1 MVKYQPVLDKPA
13 LDNLIQKLKQN
24 IERLLTTQ
32 EAPLSKAFLPKSP
45 GVYMIFFNGKL
56 QYIGSSGNLKERIK
70 TNLLSGD
77 REAHTLINKLC
88 TLKNWSID
96 KAHNF
101 LKTAATI
108 KFIETD
114 TEDEAKI
121 LEDVLIAIYHPFYNM
136 PLKIAKKF
144 MEIGDFMISEENKV
158 KDLLIK
164 IQDIITIP
172 GAEGYI
178 RSTEYMVK
186 SQEDAISV
194 LNSGRFDITADVEYW
209 AKSDKK
215 KIPSKYVQIPSPVPE
230 TDTAF
235 LVVENNVTNAGMA
248 IEYIVQKYIG
258 VKSFLYFAIVIPGMK
273 GYYDVIHSIKTFI
286 LYGDEPEP

>member
-1 MVKYQPVLDKPA
+1 MSSYQDK

-24 IERLLTTQ
+24 MNRLLATQ
-32 EAPLSKAFLPKSP
+32 EVPLSKASPPKSP

-77 REAHTLINKLC
+77 KEAHTLINKLC

-101 LKTAATI
+101 LKTSATI
-108 KFIETD
+108 KFIDTN

-121 LEDVLIAIYHPFYNM
+121 LEDVLIALYHPFYNM

-144 MEIGDFMISEENKV
+144 IEIGDFIISEENKV

-164 IQDIITIP
+164 IQDIIVYVRGHI
-172 GAEGYI
+172 Y
-178 RSTEYMVK
+178 STYMVK
-186 SQEDAISV
+186 SQEDAIRV
-194 LNSGRFDITADVEYW
+194 LNGGRFDITADVEYW
-209 AKSDKK
+209 AKSNNK
-215 KIPSKYVQIPSPVPE
+215 KIPTKYVQIPSPVPE

-235 LVVENNVTNAGMA
+235 LVVENNVTNAGKA
-248 IEYIVQKYIG
+248 IEYIVQNYMG
-258 VKSFLYFAIVIPGMK
+258 VKNFIYFAIVIPGMK
-273 GYYDVIHSIKTFI
+273 GYYDVIRSAKIFI
-286 LYGDEPEP
+286 LYGDEPEA

>member
-1 MVKYQPVLDKPA
+1 MSNYQDKF
-13 LDNLIQKLKQN
+13 DKLIQKLKQN
-24 IERLLTTQ
+24 MNRLLATQ
-32 EAPLSKAFLPKSP
+32 EVPLSKASPPKSP

-70 TNLLSGD
+70 TNLLSGNK
-77 REAHTLINKLC
+77 EAHTLINKLC

-96 KAHNF
+96 EVRNF

-108 KFIETD
+108 RFID
-114 TEDEAKI
+114 TETEDDAKI
-121 LEDVLIAIYHPFYNM
+121 LEDVLVAIYHPFYNM

-186 SQEDAISV
+186 SQEDAIRV
-194 LNSGRFDITADVEYW
+194 LNNGRFDITADVEYW
-209 AKSDKK
+209 AKSNNK

-248 IEYIVQKYIG
+248 IEYIVQNYMG
-258 VKSFLYFAIVIPGMK
+258 VKNFIYFAIVIPGMK
-273 GYYDVIHSIKTFI
+273 CYYRVIHSIKTFI

>member
-32 EAPLSKAFLPKSP
+32 EVPLSKASLPKSS

-56 QYIGSSGNLKERIK
+56 QYIGSSGNLKERIN

-88 TLKNWSID
+88 TLKNWSIE

-108 KFIETD
+108 KFIETK
-114 TEDEAKI
+114 TEDDAKI
-121 LEDVLIAIYHPFYNM
+121 LEDVLIALYHPFYNM

-164 IQDIITIP
+164 IQDIITIS
-172 GAEGYI
+172 GAKGYI
-178 RSTEYMVK
+178 DSSYMVK
-186 SQEDAISV
+186 SREDAIKV
-194 LNSGRFDITADVEYW
+194 LNNGRFDITADVKYW
-209 AKSDKK
+209 VKSSNK
-215 KIPSKYVQIPSPVPE
+215 KIPSKYIQIPSPVPDW

-248 IEYIVQKYIG
+248 IEHIVQNYMD
-258 VKSFLYFAIVIPGMK
+258 VKNFIYFAIVIPGMK
-273 GYYDVIHSIKTFI
+273 GYYDVIRSAKIFI

>member
-1 MVKYQPVLDKPA
+1 LTPILKTKPRY
-13 LDNLIQKLKQN
+13 NLIQKLKQN

-32 EAPLSKAFLPKSP
+32 EVPLSKVSLPKSP

-77 REAHTLINKLC
+77 KEAHTLINKLC

-101 LKTAATI
+101 LKTSATI
-108 KFIETD
+108 KFIDTN

-121 LEDVLIAIYHPFYNM
+121 LEDVLIALYHPFYNM

-144 MEIGDFMISEENKV
+144 IEIGDFIILEENKV

-164 IQDIITIP
+164 IQDIIVYVRGHI
-172 GAEGYI
+172 Y
-178 RSTEYMVK
+178 STYMVK
-186 SQEDAISV
+186 SQEDAIRV
-194 LNSGRFDITADVEYW
+194 LNNGRFDITTHVEYW
-209 AKSDKK
+209 VKFNNK
-215 KIPSKYVQIPSPVPE
+215 KIPSKYAQIPSPVPE

-248 IEYIVQKYIG
+248 IEYIVQNYMG
-258 VKSFLYFAIVIPGMK
+258 VKNFIYFAIVIPGMK
-273 GYYDVIHSIKTFI
+273 GYYDVIRSTKIFI

>member
-1 MVKYQPVLDKPA
+1 MSSYQDK

-24 IERLLTTQ
+24 MNRLLATQ
-32 EAPLSKAFLPKSP
+32 EVPLSKASPPKSP

-56 QYIGSSGNLKERIK
+56 QYIGSSENLKERIK

-77 REAHTLINKLC
+77 KEAHTLINKLC

-101 LKTAATI
+101 LKTSATI
-108 KFIETD
+108 KFIDTN

-121 LEDVLIAIYHPFYNM
+121 LEDVLIALYHPFYNM

-144 MEIGDFMISEENKV
+144 IEIGDFIISEENKV
-158 KDLLIK
+158 RDLLIK
-164 IQDIITIP
+164 IQDIIVYVRGHI
-172 GAEGYI
+172 Y
-178 RSTEYMVK
+178 STYMVK
-186 SQEDAISV
+186 SQEDAIRV
-194 LNSGRFDITADVEYW
+194 LNGGRFDITADVEYW
-209 AKSDKK
+209 VKSNNK
-215 KIPSKYVQIPSPVPE
+215 KIPSKYIQIPSPVPE

-248 IEYIVQKYIG
+248 IEYIVQNYMG
-258 VKSFLYFAIVIPGMK
+258 VKNFIYFAIVIPGMK
-273 GYYDVIHSIKTFI
+273 GYYDVIRSAKIFI

>member
-32 EAPLSKAFLPKSP
+32 EVPLSKVSLPKSP

-77 REAHTLINKLC
+77 KEAHTLINKLC

-101 LKTAATI
+101 LKTSATI
-108 KFIETD
+108 KFIDTD

-121 LEDVLIAIYHPFYNM
+121 LEDVLIALYHPFYNM

-144 MEIGDFMISEENKV
+144 IEIGDFIISEENKV

-164 IQDIITIP
+164 IQDIIVYVRGHI
-172 GAEGYI
+172 Y
-178 RSTEYMVK
+178 STYMVK
-186 SQEDAISV
+186 SQEDAIRV
-194 LNSGRFDITADVEYW
+194 LNGGRFDITADVEYW
-209 AKSDKK
+209 VKSNNK
-215 KIPSKYVQIPSPVPE
+215 KIPTKYVQIPSPVPE

-248 IEYIVQKYIG
+248 IEHIVQNYMG
-258 VKSFLYFAIVIPGMK
+258 VKNFIYFAIVIPGMK
-273 GYYDVIHSIKTFI
+273 GYYDVIRSTKIFI

>member
-1 MVKYQPVLDKPA
+1 MIKYQPVLDKPA

-32 EAPLSKAFLPKSP
+32 EVPLSKVSLPKSP

-56 QYIGSSGNLKERIK
+56 QYIGSSGNLKERIN

-88 TLKNWSID
+88 TLKNWNID

-101 LKTAATI
+101 LKTSATI
-108 KFIETD
+108 KFIDTD

-121 LEDVLIAIYHPFYNM
+121 LEDVLIALYHPFYNM

-144 MEIGDFMISEENKV
+144 IEIGDFIISEENKV

-164 IQDIITIP
+164 IQDIIVYVRGHI
-172 GAEGYI
+172 Y
-178 RSTEYMVK
+178 STYMVK
-186 SQEDAISV
+186 SQEEAIRV
-194 LNSGRFDITADVEYW
+194 LNGGRFDITADVEYW

-248 IEYIVQKYIG
+248 IEYIVQNYMG
-258 VKSFLYFAIVIPGMK
+258 VKNFIYFAIVIPGMK
-273 GYYDVIHSIKTFI
+273 GYYDVIRSAKIFI

>member
-1 MVKYQPVLDKPA
+1 M
-13 LDNLIQKLKQN
+13 N
-24 IERLLTTQ
+24 RLLATQ
-32 EAPLSKAFLPKSP
+32 EVPLSKASPLNSP
-45 GVYMIFFNGKL
+45 GVYMIFFNEKL

-70 TNLLSGD
+70 TNLLSGN

-88 TLKNWSID
+88 TLKNWSKE

-108 KFIETD
+108 KFIETE
-114 TEDEAKI
+114 TEDDAKI
-121 LEDVLIAIYHPFYNM
+121 LEEVLIALYHPFYNM

-186 SQEDAISV
+186 SQEDAIRV
-194 LNSGRFDITADVEYW
+194 LNNGRFDITTHVEYW
-209 AKSDKK
+209 VKFNNK
-215 KIPSKYVQIPSPVPE
+215 KIPSKYAQIPSPVPE

-248 IEYIVQKYIG
+248 IEHIVQKYIG
-258 VKSFLYFAIVIPGMK
+258 VKNFIYFAIVIPGMK
-273 GYYDVIHSIKTFI
+273 DYYRVIHSIKTFI

>member
-1 MVKYQPVLDKPA
+1 MVKYQPVLDKPT

-32 EAPLSKAFLPKSP
+32 EVPLSKVSLPKSP

-56 QYIGSSGNLKERIK
+56 QYIGSSGNLKERIN

-77 REAHTLINKLC
+77 KEAHTLINKLC
-88 TLKNWSID
+88 TLKNWNID

-101 LKTAATI
+101 LKTATTI
-108 KFIETD
+108 KFIDTD

-121 LEDVLIAIYHPFYNM
+121 LEDVLIALYHPFYNM

-144 MEIGDFMISEENKV
+144 IEIGDFIISEENKV

-164 IQDIITIP
+164 IQDIIVY
-172 GAEGYI
+172 ARGYI
-178 RSTEYMVK
+178 GSTYMIK

-194 LNSGRFDITADVEYW
+194 LNDGRFDITADVDYW
-209 AKSDKK
+209 AKSNNK
-215 KIPSKYVQIPSPVPE
+215 KIPSKYVQIPSPVPD

-273 GYYDVIHSIKTFI
+273 GYYDVILSAKIFI
-286 LYGDEPEP
+286 LHGDEPEP

>member
-32 EAPLSKAFLPKSP
+32 EVPLSKVSLPKSP

-144 MEIGDFMISEENKV
+144 MEIGDFIISEENKV

-186 SQEDAISV
+186 SQEDAIRV
-194 LNSGRFDITADVEYW
+194 LNNGRFDITAHVEYW
-209 AKSDKK
+209 VKSNNK

-248 IEYIVQKYIG
+248 IEHIVQKYIG
-258 VKSFLYFAIVIPGMK
+258 VKNFIYFAIVIPGMK
-273 GYYDVIHSIKTFI
+273 DYYRVIHSIKTFI

>member
-1 MVKYQPVLDKPA
+1 MSSYQDK

-24 IERLLTTQ
+24 MNRLLATQ
-32 EAPLSKAFLPKSP
+32 EVPLSKASPPKSP

-77 REAHTLINKLC
+77 KEAHTLINKLC

-101 LKTAATI
+101 LKTSATI
-108 KFIETD
+108 KFIDTN

-121 LEDVLIAIYHPFYNM
+121 LEDVLIALYHPFYNM

-144 MEIGDFMISEENKV
+144 IEIGDFIISEENKV

-164 IQDIITIP
+164 IQDIIVYVRGHI
-172 GAEGYI
+172 Y
-178 RSTEYMVK
+178 STYMVK
-186 SQEDAISV
+186 SQEDAIRV
-194 LNSGRFDITADVEYW
+194 LNGGRFDITADVEYW
-209 AKSDKK
+209 AKSNNK
-215 KIPSKYVQIPSPVPE
+215 KIPTKYVQIPSPVPE

-235 LVVENNVTNAGMA
+235 LVVENNVTNAGKA
-248 IEYIVQKYIG
+248 IEYIVQNYMG
-258 VKSFLYFAIVIPGMK
+258 VKNFIYFAIVIPGMK
-273 GYYDVIHSIKTFI
+273 GYYDVIRSAKIFI